1 MLRSLVFTALAS
13 ALTPSTPC
21 NKRRRLVRRP
31 LVTEAVDLDAC
42 LSSDDALEPLYAAT
56 PQHGYAR
63 CPDCTAP
70 VDVVSVD
77 ALLSARAFHPVW
89 KSKFYGAFVLN
100 RRVHLHAIDATPVR
114 WRGDGGSLP
123 LDRARPAASSP
134 RNEHLTHC

>member
-42 LSSDDALEPLYAAT
+42 LSSDDALEPLYASAST
-56 PQHGYAR
+56 PEHGYAR

-77 ALLSARAFHPVW
+77 A
-89 KSKFYGAFVLN
+89 
-100 RRVHLHAIDATPVR
+100 DA
-114 WRGDGGSLP
+114 
-123 LDRARPAASSP
+123 
-134 RNEHLTHC
+134 